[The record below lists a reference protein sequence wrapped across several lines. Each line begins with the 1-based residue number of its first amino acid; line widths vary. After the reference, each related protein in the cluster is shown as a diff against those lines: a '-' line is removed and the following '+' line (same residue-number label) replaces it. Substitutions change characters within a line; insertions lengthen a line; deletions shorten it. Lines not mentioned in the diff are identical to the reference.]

1 MDFKIR
7 LFLNVTLKLF
17 LFYMNRIFDLYIFL
31 IMTWMLNVMMK
42 MYVTL
47 NHGKVMNERE
57 ERVHVRWR
65 CFVVQFVCSLSS
77 FNVSDKHLAEVYWI
91 ALSIMTKVARW
102 TILIGNLLWT
112 VLEYKEK
119 AKLVNI
125 IKLLMI

>member
-1 MDFKIR
+1 
-7 LFLNVTLKLF
+7 
-17 LFYMNRIFDLYIFL
+17 MNRIFDLYIFL